1 MLNSLIMDNE
11 ILPSGFNLYRKDRT
25 TRGGGVMLAV
35 SSKFFSKLVFS
46 PDNLE
51 LLTISLTSGHCEFI
65 YYLSTLYS
73 TKLWRAVSFRCS

>member
-1 MLNSLIMDNE
+1 MSSVTYQKEYYIVMDNE

-35 SSKFFSKLVFS
+35 SNNFFSKLVFS

-51 LLTISLTSGHCEFI
+51 LLTISLTSSHW
-65 YYLSTLYS
+65 L
-73 TKLWRAVSFRCS
+73 